1 MPERVAVFID
11 GSNLYHS
18 LKQQHKKASIDFE
31 RLYAKLVSG
40 RSLFR
45 VYYYNAPLDQSKE
58 PQRYRDQQKFFASLQ
73 SVPYLELRRGR
84 LVYRNWPKEPPYEKG
99 IDVKLATDMLVHGFR
114 DNYDTAVL
122 VSGDDDFSDAL
133 QAVKDMGKHVEVALF
148 GQRTSQQLREVAD
161 KIIEMD
167 GDFLQDCW
175 R

>member
-18 LKQQHKKASIDFE
+18 LKQRFGKASIDFQEFCARLVGE
-31 RLYAKLVSG
+31 RA
-40 RSLFR
+40 LFR
-45 VYYYNAPLDQSKE
+45 IYYYNAPLDQTKE
-58 PQRYRDQQKFFASLQ
+58 PERYRDQQRFFASLR

-84 LVYRNWPKEPPYEKG
+84 LVYRNWPNEAPYEKG

-114 DNYDTAVL
+114 ANYDTVVL

-133 QAVKDMGKHVEVALF
+133 QAVKDVGKHVEIALF
-148 GQRTSQQLREVAD
+148 GQRTSQHLREVAD
-161 KIIEMD
+161 AVIEM
-167 GDFLQDCW
+167 GPDFLSGCW